1 MDLMTECSGRG
12 VVLCN
17 LCATES
23 SSRTRGVRTR
33 IIRRSS
39 KPWRSI
45 VEDEEKNIDNGQG
58 KEWTSI
64 QGSIPGNLGKE

>member
-1 MDLMTECSGRG
+1 MMDLTTECSGRG

-23 SSRTRGVRTR
+23 SSRTRGARIR

-39 KPWRSI
+39 EPWRSI
-45 VEDEEKNIDNGQG
+45 VLDKG
-58 KEWTSI
+58 KEDD
-64 QGSIPGNLGKE
+64 Q